1 MSGKDEYSAGLPGSD
16 GEHELQECY
25 GTSKRARAFYSR
37 QMLDHL
43 NEEMREFIARQ
54 EMVFVSTAD
63 AGGECDCSLRCGE
76 PGFVRFLDSR
86 HLAYPEYRGNGVMAS
101 LGNLSTNGHIGMFF
115 ADFFSSTIGL
125 HVNGKAVIVE
135 NEELLGRENL
145 PAEILADL
153 EITGGRSP
161 ERWVEVEVE
170 EAYIHCS
177 KHIPL
182 LKKLDKQ
189 VDWGTDDEVK
199 KGGDFFS
206 AKKTPSPWKA
216 EGAGGEAAEEE
227 KETGDE

>member
-1 MSGKDEYSAGLPGSD
+1 MTQRTIRPSELPGSR
-16 GEHELQECY
+16 GERELQRKC
-25 GTSKRARAFYSR
+25 GTEKRARAFYEN

-43 NEEMREFIARQ
+43 NSAMREFIADR
-54 EMVFVSTAD
+54 EMVFIATAD
-63 AGGECDCSLRCGE
+63 AAGECDCSLRAGL
-76 PGFVRFLDSR
+76 PGFVRSLDEKT
-86 HLAYPEYRGNGVMAS
+86 LLYPEYRGNGVLAS
-101 LGNLSTNGHIGMFF
+101 LGNISENPHIGMFF

-216 EGAGGEAAEEE
+216 ESAGGEAAEEE